1 MWLEA
6 FRLFNTVHAN
16 HYEEG
21 KTNRQISW
29 VPEHMNDAARYMAEY
44 GLEHFSSFME
54 LPWPETVGNLQFFMD
69 RDMGMIIA
77 NPEVELLPNLG
88 LGEVVDAPSP
98 SPNRL
103 KRGYNYLNT
112 DECNF
117 FLEGAFSTFV
127 AEAPPPWVM
136 SAPSW
141 SNDPILAKIPPFKPS
156 ASTSADQRKGKAKM
170 YEGYAFYEDGKL
182 SNPAVE
188 ILESGALL
196 HFSDVFANRVLD
208 LEAHVL
214 NGFYAKDILHYA
226 VLDCLSMFENMFV
239 DRHPFV
245 ADIVNTNEL
254 DLMPVSSV
262 LSLMGYDDSDTQP
275 PSKKSRR
282 AASV

>member
-44 GLEHFSSFME
+44 GLEHFSSFVE
-54 LPWPETVGNLQFFMD
+54 LPWPETIGNLQFFMD

-88 LGEVVDAPSP
+88 LGEVVDPPYPSP
-98 SPNRL
+98 ARL
-103 KRGYNYLNT
+103 KRGYNYLNS

-117 FLEGAFSTFV
+117 FLESAFSTAA
-127 AEAPPPWVM
+127 AEAIPPWVL
-136 SAPSW
+136 SAPTW
-141 SNDPILAKIPPFKPS
+141 SNDPILAKISPFKPS
-156 ASTSADQRKGKAKM
+156 ASTSTDRGKGKAKM
-170 YEGYAFYEDGKL
+170 YEGYAFYENGTL
-182 SNPAVE
+182 SKRAVE

-196 HFSDVFANRVLD
+196 HFSDVFANRPLD
-208 LEAHVL
+208 LEAHVN
-214 NGFYAKDILHYA
+214 NGLYAKDILHYA
-226 VLDCLSMFENMFV
+226 VLDCLGMFEHMLV
-239 DRHPFV
+239 DKHPFV
-245 ADIVNTNEL
+245 ADIVKKNEL

-262 LSLMGYDDSDTQP
+262 LSLMGYDDTDTKP